1 MIPGVSRAGSTIM
14 GAMMLRVDRAA
25 ATQFSFFLAVPAMLG
40 ATVYDL
46 YKNRAI
52 LTVEGEE
59 LIAIGFIVAFVC
71 ALFVVRTLVGFV
83 SRHGFGVFAWYRI
96 AIGSVALLLL
106 VMSR

>member
-1 MIPGVSRAGSTIM
+1 MIPGVSRAGATIM

-25 ATQFSFFLAVPAMLG
+25 ATQFSFFLAVPTMLG

-52 LTVEGEE
+52 LTVEGGEV
-59 LIAIGFIVAFVC
+59 IAIGFIVAFVC

>member
-1 MIPGVSRAGSTIM
+1 MR
-14 GAMMLRVDRAA
+14 REW
-25 ATQFSFFLAVPAMLG
+25 LG
-40 ATVYDL
+40 ATVFDL

-52 LTVEGEE
+52 LTVEGGEV
-59 LIAIGFIVAFVC
+59 IAIGFIVAFVC

-83 SRHGFGVFAWYRI
+83 SRHGFGAFAWYRI